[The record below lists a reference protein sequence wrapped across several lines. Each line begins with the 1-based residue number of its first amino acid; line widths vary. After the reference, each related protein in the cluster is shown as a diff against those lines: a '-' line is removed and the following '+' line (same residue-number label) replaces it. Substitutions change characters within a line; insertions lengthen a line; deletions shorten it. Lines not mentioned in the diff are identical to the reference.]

1 MKIVIIIV
9 LVYLLSVLWNRR
21 WVRKAYSEGGKYV
34 KYRIGKDEV
43 YFTFIPI
50 INTAVASIR
59 VFEAT
64 HDRDKNYNKL
74 FGVKD
79 GKYKR

>member
-1 MKIVIIIV
+1 MKIIIIIV
-9 LVYLLSVLWNRR
+9 SVYLLSVLWNRR
-21 WVRKAYSEGGKYV
+21 WVRKAYSKGGKYEGSS
-34 KYRIGKDEV
+34 IGKDEV
-43 YFTFIPI
+43 HITFIPI
-50 INTAVASIR
+50 LNTAIASYR

-79 GKYKR
+79 GKG